1 MTVSLFSLIVARGA
15 EVPVVDPRLTAHIE
29 FATRVD
35 TQGQG
40 PATQSDST
48 TDVSALAAQP
58 VDASNS
64 GTTDAV
70 APSSDE

>member
-15 EVPVVDPRLTAHIE
+15 EVPVVDPRLAAHVQY
-29 FATRVD
+29 ASGVN

-48 TDVSALAAQP
+48 VEANALEAQPESTSDSGSTDV
-58 VDASNS
+58 
-64 GTTDAV
+64 V